1 MQGEFDQIS
10 EKERFCQVGKLQ
22 HIWGVMGRDG
32 LANRLSTSAEG
43 RPAYPHQAFPKIYT
57 DHASINW
64 THDSRQP
71 RGVFLE
77 WYQCWKIH

>member
-43 RPAYPHQAFPKIYT
+43 RPAYPHHRALTGTPQR
-57 DHASINW
+57 HSN
-64 THDSRQP
+64 
-71 RGVFLE
+71 
-77 WYQCWKIH
+77 

>member
-32 LANRLSTSAEG
+32 VANRLLTGTPQRHS
-43 RPAYPHQAFPKIYT
+43 
-57 DHASINW
+57 N
-64 THDSRQP
+64 
-71 RGVFLE
+71 
-77 WYQCWKIH
+77 